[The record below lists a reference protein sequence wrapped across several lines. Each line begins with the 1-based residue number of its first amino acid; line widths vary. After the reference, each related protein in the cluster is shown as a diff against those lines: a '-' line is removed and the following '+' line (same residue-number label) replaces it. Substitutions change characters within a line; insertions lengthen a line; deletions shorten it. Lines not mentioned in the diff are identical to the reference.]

1 MTSQSTRSLTAATP
15 ANKVQKSNPHLTPTL
30 MYNKACH
37 SHAVRTAHASSSP
50 QKPAG
55 YTSYAGPNNTRV
67 VHTVSDCRQAALT
80 AAIRCNGSKS
90 NGRSTCSRA
99 LTTHL
104 RRFCK
109 RSTGGVLLARSPAP
123 FLKGKSFQQRHSPP
137 RGFLRERR
145 KV

>member
-15 ANKVQKSNPHLTPTL
+15 ENKVQKSNIHRTPTM
-30 MYNKACH
+30 MYKKARH

-50 QKPAG
+50 QQPAG

-67 VHTVSDCRQAALT
+67 VNTVSDCQQAALT
-80 AAIRCNGSKS
+80 TAIRCNGSKS
-90 NGRSTCSRA
+90 NGRSTCSCA

-104 RRFCK
+104 RRCCK
-109 RSTGGVLLARSPAP
+109 RSTGGAFLARSRSP
-123 FLKGKSFQQRHSPP
+123 FLKGKSFRERHSPP